1 MPSYIF
7 RFVRG
12 GIIRYLSQKETD
24 NAIQRYFKRAGISIK
39 FTEGY
44 HPRPKMV
51 FTPPV
56 PTGVA
61 STAWYVQI
69 ETTEQINVFTQLQS
83 YGHFTIKP
91 IQISRVPDDFKLQ
104 KYIEAFQY
112 NLYLPI
118 KKFDPSRF
126 TSDNIVTKK
135 TKKSVRR
142 FRMNEAFEDFSYTKL
157 HEYFMVKYTQH
168 LNRAVKYYKLLET
181 LSSNETAELD
191 EKGVYVIVTDVIF
204 HGKKLSKII
213 NDVGG
218 KNYVRSQ

>member
-1 MPSYIF
+1 MPSYVF

-24 NAIQRYFKRAGISIK
+24 NAIQRYYKRAGISMK

-69 ETTEQINVFTQLQS
+69 ETTEEIKDLSKLQA
-83 YGHFTIKP
+83 YGHFTLKP
-91 IQISRVPDDFKLQ
+91 IQITHVPEDFKLQ
-104 KYIEAFQY
+104 KYFEAFQY
-112 NLYLPI
+112 NLYLPVQ
-118 KKFDPSRF
+118 RF
-126 TSDNIVTKK
+126 NPDRFEPEEMVTKK
-135 TKKSVRR
+135 TKKSFRK
-142 FRMNEAFEDFSYTKL
+142 FRMDEAFVDFSYSKL
-157 HEYFMVKYTQH
+157 QQYFVVKYTQH
-168 LNRAVKYYKLLET
+168 LNKAVKYYMLLDI
-181 LSSNETAELD
+181 LSSNETADLK

-213 NDVGG
+213 KDIGG
-218 KNYVRSQ
+218 KKYVWS

>member
-1 MPSYIF
+1 MPSYVF

-24 NAIQRYFKRAGISIK
+24 NAIQRYFKRAGISMR

-44 HPRPKMV
+44 HPRPRMV

-69 ETTEQINVFTQLQS
+69 ETTEKLKNLSQLQK
-83 YGHFTIKP
+83 YGHFTLKP

-104 KYIEAFQY
+104 KYIEAFLY

-118 KKFDPSRF
+118 QRYNPDRF
-126 TSDNIVTKK
+126 VPEKTVTKK
-135 TKKSVRR
+135 TKKSVRK
-142 FRMNEAFEDFSYTKL
+142 FRMDEAFEDFSCSKL
-157 HEYFMVKYTQH
+157 HQYFVVKYTQH
-168 LNRAVKYYKLLET
+168 LNKAVKYYELLDI
-181 LSSNETAELD
+181 LSTKETADSD
-191 EKGVYVIVTDVIF
+191 EEGVYVIVTDVVF
-204 HGKKLSKII
+204 RGKKLSEII
-213 NDVGG
+213 KDIGG
-218 KNYVRSQ
+218 ENYVWPQ

>member
-1 MPSYIF
+1 MPTYVF
-7 RFVRG
+7 RFARG

-24 NAIQRYFKRAGISIK
+24 NAIQRFFKRAGVSLK

-69 ETTEQINVFTQLQS
+69 ETTERIKDFTKLQF
-83 YGHFTIKP
+83 YGHFTLKP
-91 IQISRVPDDFKLQ
+91 IQISLVPNDFKLQ
-104 KYIEAFQY
+104 KYLEAFQY
-112 NLYLPI
+112 NLYLPT
-118 KKFDPSRF
+118 KRYNPGRF
-126 TSDNIVTKK
+126 IPEKQVAKK
-135 TKKSVRR
+135 TKKSIRK
-142 FRMNEAFEDFSYTKL
+142 FRMDEAFEDFSYTKL
-157 HEYFMVKYTQH
+157 RDYFVVKYTQH
-168 LNRAVKYYKLLET
+168 LNRVVKYYQLLEI
-181 LSSNETAELD
+181 LSSKETAVLD

-213 NDVGG
+213 NDIGG
-218 KNYVRSQ
+218 KDYVRS

>member
-1 MPSYIF
+1 MPPYVF

-24 NAIQRYFKRAGISIK
+24 NAIQRYFKRAGISMR

-69 ETTEQINVFTQLQS
+69 ETTEEIKDFSKLRA

-91 IQISRVPDDFKLQ
+91 IQITQVPADFKLQ
-104 KYIEAFQY
+104 KYFEAFQY
-112 NLYLPI
+112 NLYLPVQ
-118 KKFDPSRF
+118 RF
-126 TSDNIVTKK
+126 NPDRFVPEETVTKK
-135 TKKSVRR
+135 TKKSFRK
-142 FRMNEAFEDFSYTKL
+142 FRMDEAFVDFSYSKL
-157 HEYFMVKYTQH
+157 QQYFVVKYTQH
-168 LNRAVKYYKLLET
+168 LNKAVKYYKLLDI
-181 LSSNETAELD
+181 LSSNETAD
-191 EKGVYVIVTDVIF
+191 SNEKGVYVIVTDVIF

-213 NDVGG
+213 KDIGG
-218 KNYVRSQ
+218 KNYVWS